1 VTKNIDEAENI
12 SAHARTTCSA
22 ASSVI
27 VTSLDASSG
36 DGSVSQLQC
45 FGDGSAWK
53 TNTQRP
59 PVTNESTAVDVDVE
73 PAAGAA
79 SASLIFGDGFVEIS
93 CNFVEQINRK
103 PQISRQA
110 LHPVRWAFWRCV

>member
-1 VTKNIDEAENI
+1 MTKNIDEAENI

-22 ASSVI
+22 AISVT

-53 TNTQRP
+53 TNTQRA

-79 SASLIFGDGFVEIS
+79 TASLIS
-93 CNFVEQINRK
+93 LSAYK
-103 PQISRQA
+103 ASTKLSRGKRLNKVQ
-110 LHPVRWAFWRCV
+110 

>member
-22 ASSVI
+22 AISVI

-53 TNTQRP
+53 TNTQRA

-79 SASLIFGDGFVEIS
+79 TASLIS
-93 CNFVEQINRK
+93 LSAK
-103 PQISRQA
+103 ASTKLSRGKR
-110 LHPVRWAFWRCV
+110 V